1 MKIAEIFS
9 SIQGEGKYT
18 GFPTTFIR
26 VYGCPFKCSYCD
38 TEYAKVDYRKV
49 SLDKVMREVFRRGLK
64 HICITGGEP
73 LLDEDVYPL
82 IYELL
87 SYSYIV
93 TVETSGLVEIDDCG
107 YSRSYS
113 YCMDIKCPCSGM
125 QDKNVYKNL
134 EKLKAN
140 DEVKFVVKDEQD
152 LAFAKDVLKKYPTKA
167 TIIFSPLNNDL
178 DVCKIIEKF
187 LAKTKMCAKIGIQL
201 HKLLGI
207 K

>member
-1 MKIAEIFS
+1 MKVAEIFS

-26 VYGCPFKCSYCD
+26 VYGCPFNCEYCD
-38 TEYAKVDYRKV
+38 TGYAKESFRKI
-49 SLDKVMREVFRRGLK
+49 SIERIMREVSRRGFK

-73 LLDEDVYPL
+73 LLDEDVFPL

-93 TVETSGLVEIDDCG
+93 TIETSGLVEIEDCE
-107 YSRSYS
+107 YNRSYS
-113 YCMDIKCPCSGM
+113 YCMDVKCPCSKM

-134 EKLKAN
+134 ERLKAN
-140 DEVKFVVKDEQD
+140 DEVKFVVGGEEDID
-152 LAFAKDVLKKYPTKA
+152 FALKVLKKYSTKA
-167 TIIFSPLNNDL
+167 TVIFSPLNND
-178 DVCKIIEKF
+178 IELCRLISKR
-187 LAKTKMCAKIGIQL
+187 LIMEKVEAKIGIQL
-201 HKLLGI
+201 HKTLGV